1 MLIASCI
8 KLQWKES
15 FGILKG
21 RFKFFLQR
29 MGNRSS
35 NVLDFIITYWKSL
48 DICQQNL
55 VSLSAKII
63 ISLTLSWTRNADN
76 VINNVQCFIANVT
89 LITNSN
95 HVWFCCRGKSIDK
108 KRAIWDERRKWS
120 FPLRI
125 SSVNVTKSA
134 ISCGYG

>member
-1 MLIASCI
+1 MSQVTVEGVFWDP
-8 KLQWKES
+8 KGS
-15 FGILKG
+15 FQI
-21 RFKFFLQR
+21 FLQR
-29 MGNRSS
+29 MGNQSS
-35 NVLDFIITYWKSL
+35 NVLDIWKSL

-63 ISLTLSWTRNADN
+63 ISLTLSWMRNADN
-76 VINNVQCFIANVT
+76 MINNVQCFIANVT

-95 HVWFCCRGKSIDK
+95 HFWFCCRGKSIDK
-108 KRAIWDERRKWS
+108 KRAICDEHRKWS

-134 ISCGYG
+134 VSCGYD